1 MTPTLINRMATA
13 QQKRADLWAR
23 LWLVGGWFGIVITLV
38 VSLMPPTLGNDD
50 THLDKAAHLLGYAL
64 LMFWWA
70 QLVTRRRWKLAL
82 AVVVFSIVIELL
94 QGLTPDRLPD
104 PFDALANAGGVL
116 LGWLAARLSP
126 NLIKRFAAL
135 FGARR

>member
-1 MTPTLINRMATA
+1 MIHQLW
-13 QQKRADLWAR
+13 RA
-23 LWLVGGWFGIVITLV
+23 GGWLGIVITLIA
-38 VSLMPPTLGNDD
+38 SLMPPTLGDDD
-50 THLDKAAHLLGYAL
+50 THIDKLAHLFGYAL

-82 AVVVFSIVIELL
+82 AVVMFSIGIELL

-104 PFDALANAGGVL
+104 PLDALANTGGVL

-126 NLIKRFAAL
+126 NLVNRFATL
-135 FGARR
+135 FAAHH

>member
-1 MTPTLINRMATA
+1 MTPTLINQMTLA

-23 LWLVGGWFGIVITLV
+23 LWLFGGWLGIVITLV
-38 VSLMPPTLGNDD
+38 LSLTPPTLGNDD
-50 THLDKAAHLLGYAL
+50 THLDKAVHLLGYAL

-70 QLVTRRRWKLAL
+70 QLVTRRRWKLVL
-82 AVVVFSIVIELL
+82 AVVVFGMAIELL

-104 PFDALANAGGVL
+104 PLDALANAGGVL

-126 NLIKRFAAL
+126 NLINRFAVL
-135 FGARR
+135 FGAHC